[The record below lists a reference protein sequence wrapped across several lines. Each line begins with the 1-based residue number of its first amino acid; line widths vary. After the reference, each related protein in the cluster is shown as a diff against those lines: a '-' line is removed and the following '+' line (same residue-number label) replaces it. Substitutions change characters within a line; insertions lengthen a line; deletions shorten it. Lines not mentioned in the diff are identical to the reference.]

1 MSGTLCND
9 LSTGSNWSPRTQAL
23 LLASPPVC
31 CWVTFIKS
39 LDSSS
44 RRFNCKYL
52 LWLIRARGL
61 TDCVIVQ
68 PSDWSVAHNAGL
80 WLVRRLS
87 SLLSGQQEVQGSEV
101 LVIDTALCYQNIRHM
116 LKWSRHFLPEK
127 IEKGL
132 VCNWNIHYL
141 FNFLHLNENWDR
153 DKAKEL
159 WKLRCLKKWDSRPWI
174 VFRNDICSPLVKISE
189 LLVGDLA
196 IGDQHLLIETFQT
209 IIKMFQQKC
218 KLTG

>member
-9 LSTGSNWSPRTQAL
+9 LSTGPNWSPGPPGL
-23 LLASPPVC
+23 WLAVLTSMSLSLARPSPRLC

-61 TDCVIVQ
+61 TECVIIPVCY
-68 PSDWSVAHNAGL
+68 WSVAVNAGF
-80 WLVRRLS
+80 WLVKTWS
-87 SLLSGQQEVQGSEV
+87 SPLPCQQEVQGSEL

-116 LKWSRHFLPEK
+116 LKWSKQFLPEK

-132 VCNWNIHYL
+132 ICNWNIHYH

-153 DKAKEL
+153 DTG
-159 WKLRCLKKWDSRPWI
+159 
-174 VFRNDICSPLVKISE
+174 VMKIA
-189 LLVGDLA
+189 LLENMG
-196 IGDQHLLIETFQT
+196 
-209 IIKMFQQKC
+209 
-218 KLTG
+218 

>member
-1 MSGTLCND
+1 MICPL
-9 LSTGSNWSPRTQAL
+9 AL
-23 LLASPPVC
+23 IGHLDPGPLIGLPPVC

-61 TDCVIVQ
+61 TDCVISL
-68 PSDWSVAHNAGL
+68 PSYWSVTHNAGF

-87 SLLSGQQEVQGSEV
+87 YLLSCQQEVQGSEV
-101 LVIDTALCYQNIRHM
+101 LVIDTGLCYQNIRHM
-116 LKWSRHFLPEK
+116 LKWSRPFLPEK

-159 WKLRCLKKWDSRPWI
+159 WKLKIALLTKMEEKTLNCVLKW
-174 VFRNDICSPLVKISE
+174 
-189 LLVGDLA
+189 
-196 IGDQHLLIETFQT
+196 HLFTLS
-209 IIKMFQQKC
+209 
-218 KLTG
+218 